1 MSGLMHF
8 SQWVL
13 YKSRFIGVNIT
24 NLQQIVSVF
33 ELYRKLLG
41 DNAPVR
47 DRHCPFSF
55 LSVIRFYFECF
66 PDCDIHIP
74 NHRQD
79 RFQSGI
85 PNLYRMNGYVCGT
98 LPGWTVYFQGCSS
111 PSFWK
116 RTGLI
121 GSVSEK
127 VTAIPLFSWTI
138 RGGNIP
144 SLGVRFQIS
153 LFHNP
158 DNNLLLLFWIPPLK
172 EPFHPW
178 WKSRQVLCT

>member
-1 MSGLMHF
+1 MVSVSVFHICFCLLNWNLPYRIF
-8 SQWVL
+8 VRLSA
-13 YKSRFIGVNIT
+13 KFRFIGVNIT
-24 NLQQIVSVF
+24 NLHQIVSVF

-47 DRHCPFSF
+47 DRHRPFSF
-55 LSVIRFYFECF
+55 LSVIRFTFECF

-98 LPGWTVYFQGCSS
+98 LPLST
-111 PSFWK
+111 
-116 RTGLI
+116 
-121 GSVSEK
+121 
-127 VTAIPLFSWTI
+127 
-138 RGGNIP
+138 
-144 SLGVRFQIS
+144 LGVRFQTS

-158 DNNLLLLFWIPPLK
+158 DNNLLLLVWIPPLK